1 MLTRVLCVFVSIHLH
16 SCVLAF
22 LYIYTCMRAERGSEG
37 EGAEG
42 GKHNVVTAAL
52 RLFSMYACLYTRA
65 HAYSYSHAR
74 ALCAC
79 LRAMARTQ
87 QSHAVVLQEPY
98 DEEKTQLMEAADA
111 SGKILRF
118 VGIVDVEHQTCEVK
132 LEQFPKTH
140 AFAGTEW
147 ADNIVAF
154 HTAVCVYHSVHVSIT
169 VFIYLQQCPYCVCN
183 SVHVGR

>member
-1 MLTRVLCVFVSIHLH
+1 
-16 SCVLAF
+16 
-22 LYIYTCMRAERGSEG
+22 
-37 EGAEG
+37 
-42 GKHNVVTAAL
+42 
-52 RLFSMYACLYTRA
+52 MYACLYTRA

-79 LRAMARTQ
+79 VRAMARTQ

-140 AFAGTEW
+140 AFAGTQW

-154 HTAVCVYHSVHVSIT
+154 HTAVCVYNSVHVSIT
-169 VFIYLQQCPYCVCN
+169 VSIYLQQCPHCAGITLCSLNRLKFGFRHAWKPSTCEQGSPFTKLGEEEVGPCN
-183 SVHVGR
+183 IHMI

>member
-1 MLTRVLCVFVSIHLH
+1 
-16 SCVLAF
+16 
-22 LYIYTCMRAERGSEG
+22 
-37 EGAEG
+37 
-42 GKHNVVTAAL
+42 
-52 RLFSMYACLYTRA
+52 MYACLYTRA

-79 LRAMARTQ
+79 VRAMARTQ

-140 AFAGTEW
+140 AFAGTQW

-154 HTAVCVYHSVHVSIT
+154 HTAVCVCGG
-169 VFIYLQQCPYCVCN
+169 VFLAGWM
-183 SVHVGR
+183 VGAMI